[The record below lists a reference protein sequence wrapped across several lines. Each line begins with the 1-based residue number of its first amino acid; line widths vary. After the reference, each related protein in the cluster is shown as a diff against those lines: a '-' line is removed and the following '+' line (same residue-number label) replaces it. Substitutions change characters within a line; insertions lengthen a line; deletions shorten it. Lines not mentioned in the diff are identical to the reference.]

1 MNSKKKNKIK
11 SLKNRN
17 TAVEPWL
24 NVIGISTHL
33 GISKET
39 TYRLLDRKLI
49 PCHRIGKLWKFK
61 ASEVD
66 RAVVNGKFK

>member
-1 MNSKKKNKIK
+1 MKKNT
-11 SLKNRN
+11 NY
-17 TAVEPWL
+17 TEPWL
-24 NVIGISTHL
+24 SVPQVANHL

-39 TYRLLDRKLI
+39 VYRMLDRKLI

-66 RAVVNGKFK
+66 RAVVNGKFKSL